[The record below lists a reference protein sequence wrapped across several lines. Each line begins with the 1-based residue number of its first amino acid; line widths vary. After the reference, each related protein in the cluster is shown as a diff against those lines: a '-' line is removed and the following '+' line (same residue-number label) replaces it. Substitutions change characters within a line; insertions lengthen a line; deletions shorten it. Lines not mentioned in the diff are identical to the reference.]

1 MQAMACKELI
11 RRSLFME
18 FIPGHIPPS
27 VATQTPMWFV
37 FRANK
42 ILVKQVVDSVIK
54 PYISDPKKLNLGLLR
69 QQFLGLLDGIPCFA
83 AELAGDNT
91 LPEGIALHG
100 LRELLGVVNDELF
113 AVAGHANQI
122 IHWDQTHLYCGR
134 CGDPTRDKKDERAK
148 ICFSCGLINYPRVT
162 PAIIVAVIR
171 GETILLARSTRF
183 RSNLYSVLAGFVE
196 PGENLEDCVER
207 EIKEEVSLAVQNI
220 RYFGSQPW
228 PFPNSLMVGF
238 TAEYMGGEISV
249 DASEIIH
256 ADWFSNRNLPQIP
269 GNQTI
274 ARQLIDWFLKTHT

>member
-1 MQAMACKELI
+1 
-11 RRSLFME
+11 ME
-18 FIPGHIPPS
+18 FIPGHTQPP

-42 ILVKQVVDSVIK
+42 ILVTQAADNVIM
-54 PYISDPKKLNLGLLR
+54 PHISDPKKLNLGLLG
-69 QQFLGLLDGIPCFA
+69 QQFLGLLDGTPCIT
-83 AELAGDNT
+83 AELADGNS
-91 LPEGIALHG
+91 LPEGTALHG

-113 AVAGHANQI
+113 AVAGYANQI
-122 IHWDQTHLYCGR
+122 IHWDQTHRYCGR

-148 ICFSCGLINYPRVT
+148 ICFACGLINYPRVT

-171 GETILLARSTRF
+171 GETILLASSTRF
-183 RSNLYSVLAGFVE
+183 RSNFYSVLAGFVE
-196 PGENLEDCVER
+196 PGENLEDCVQR
-207 EIKEEVSLAVQNI
+207 EIKEEVGLAVQNI

-238 TAEYMGGEISV
+238 TAEYKHGEISI

-269 GNQTI
+269 GKQTI
-274 ARQLIDWFLKTHT
+274 ARQLIDWFVKTHTRSGFETASRIMSQE